1 MRQTLR
7 REDDRAMPQDSRNLK
22 ITCLVTLAFGLV
34 SLLFGAVVILPA
46 EPLPTGPIALVD
58 GVLVLILGVQGARW
72 ANVPSNA
79 KRVMRAAV
87 VVLMLSLLLSLLI
100 VLTTQELAFDALA
113 VTVGAA
119 LLSLAI
125 LLLAR
130 AVARRLERA

>member
-1 MRQTLR
+1 M
-7 REDDRAMPQDSRNLK
+7 
-22 ITCLVTLAFGLV
+22 
-34 SLLFGAVVILPA
+34 
-46 EPLPTGPIALVD
+46 D
-58 GVLVLILGVQGARW
+58 GVFVLILGVQGARW

-87 VVLMLSLLLSLLI
+87 VVLVLSLLLSLLI
-100 VLTTQELAFDALA
+100 VLITQGTAVDALA

-130 AVARRLERA
+130 IVARRLERA

>member
-1 MRQTLR
+1 
-7 REDDRAMPQDSRNLK
+7 MPQDSRNLK
-22 ITCLVTLAFGLV
+22 ITCLVILAFGFV

-58 GVLVLILGVQGARW
+58 SVLALFLGVQGARW

-87 VVLMLSLLLSLLI
+87 VVLALSLLLSLLV
-100 VLTTQELAFDALA
+100 VLITQGTAVDALA

-130 AVARRLERA
+130 VVARRLERA

>member
-1 MRQTLR
+1 
-7 REDDRAMPQDSRNLK
+7 MPQDSRNLK
-22 ITCLVTLAFGLV
+22 ITCLVILAFGLV
-34 SLLFGAVVILPA
+34 SLLFGAVVILPS

-58 GVLVLILGVQGARW
+58 SVLALFLGVQGARW

-87 VVLMLSLLLSLLI
+87 VVLALSLLFSLLV
-100 VLTTQELAFDALA
+100 VLITQGTAVDALA

-130 AVARRLERA
+130 VVARRLERA